1 MARAGYSAKGAV
13 YAVVGVLAVQAAL
26 GLGGATTGAKGA
38 IHHIG
43 RSPFGQVLL
52 LLLALGL
59 GCYAMWRILAA
70 CLDAE
75 GRGSSMKAI
84 AVRAGIFISGII
96 HAGLAIAAVAA
107 FQGGKGS
114 SDNAEGWTARLLRAP
129 FGPWLVLGIAAGVG
143 VAGLTQ
149 WVRAAKG
156 TYRNKFDLEGAA
168 ASQRGWIER
177 VAQLG
182 LAARGLV
189 FLIIGYF
196 LARAGWQSDAS
207 EARGFGDAL
216 DTLASQPQGTWLLGI
231 AALGLF
237 CYGIYCVVVAIYG
250 RFNRG

>member
-1 MARAGYSAKGAV
+1 MAR
-13 YAVVGVLAVQAAL
+13 
-26 GLGGATTGAKGA
+26 
-38 IHHIG
+38 
-43 RSPFGQVLL
+43 
-52 LLLALGL
+52 
-59 GCYAMWRILAA
+59 
-70 CLDAE
+70 D
-75 GRGSSMKAI
+75 GS
-84 AVRAGIFISGII
+84 R
-96 HAGLAIAAVAA
+96 
-107 FQGGKGS
+107 
-114 SDNAEGWTARLLRAP
+114 R
-129 FGPWLVLGIAAGVG
+129 GVG

-216 DTLASQPQGTWLLGI
+216 DTLASQPQGMWLLGI

-237 CYGIYCVVVAIYG
+237 WL
-250 RFNRG
+250 RHLLRRRGNLRAL